1 MAGRLQTF
9 LSLHRTVENLPTSL
23 QNEIRNVV
31 RPAMR
36 PEININKI
44 EQPVGLSFDSVVR
57 CAVFSRTGSFA

>member
-1 MAGRLQTF
+1 
-9 LSLHRTVENLPTSL
+9 
-23 QNEIRNVV
+23 
-31 RPAMR
+31 MR